1 MYMEEIVI
9 SPQAFIPSRGLGLK
23 DAYKVGEKLGEGAFG
38 TVRKVT
44 HRQTKQTRAVKIV
57 SKHLLNSPEKQ
68 AWLHAELRI
77 LRLLDHPNILRLFE
91 SFEDDQNYYLVTEL
105 CSGGELYERIVRT
118 GYLSE
123 AQSANYAMQVLS
135 CVAYCHEHNII
146 HRDLKLDNFM
156 LESEEAGA
164 TLKVIDFGTATE
176 WTPGQRFADKMGT
189 PYYIAP
195 EVINRNYTEK
205 CDLWSVGVCIY
216 ILLCGLPPFPG
227 TADAQILRRVRRG
240 KFEFQSPEWDLISY
254 EGKHLVCQLL
264 TLDPE
269 KRISAREALNHP
281 WFQTAA
287 ASPTHPALA
296 QSAFDNLR
304 RFSTKLT
311 LQKATLT
318 LIAVQFCS
326 QSEREDMERM
336 FKSLDKDHS
345 GSLSQEELTQGFAL
359 LLGQDPEDVREE
371 VTRLMQEIDTDQSG
385 EIDYT
390 EFVVATMSQ
399 KRMAS
404 KGRLLKAFQAFD
416 LNQDGTI
423 SAEELRSLLGGGH
436 NYPEAAWTQ
445 LIQEADRNG
454 DGVVDFEEFVAM
466 MDQLGQ

>member
-1 MYMEEIVI
+1 MEEVAI
-9 SPQAFIPSRGLGLK
+9 SPQAFIPSRSLGLK
-23 DAYKVGEKLGEGAFG
+23 DMYKVGEKLGEGSFG

-44 HRQTKQTRAVKIV
+44 HRQTKQARAVKIV
-57 SKHLLNSPEKQ
+57 SKKLLNSPEKQ
-68 AWLHAELRI
+68 AWLQAELRI
-77 LRLLDHPNILRLFE
+77 LRSLDHPNILRLFE

-105 CSGGELYERIVRT
+105 CSGGELYENIVRT

-123 AQSANYAMQVLS
+123 AQAANFALQVLS
-135 CVAYCHEHNII
+135 CIDYCHEHNVI

-156 LESEEAGA
+156 LENEEPGA
-164 TLKVIDFGTATE
+164 RLKVIDFGTATE

-195 EVINRNYTEK
+195 EVLNRNYTEK

-227 TADAQILRRVRRG
+227 TSDAQILRRVRRG

-254 EGKHLVCQLL
+254 EAKHLVCQLL
-264 TLDPE
+264 MRDPD

-287 ASPTHPALA
+287 AIPAHPALA

-304 RFSTKLT
+304 RFATKLT

-318 LIAVQFCS
+318 LIAVQLCS
-326 QSEREDMERM
+326 QEEREDMERM

-345 GSLSQEELTQGFAL
+345 GTLSPEELTQGFAL
-359 LLGQDPEDVREE
+359 LLGQDPEDVRGE
-371 VTRLMQEIDTDQSG
+371 VTQMMQAIDTDQSG
-385 EIDYT
+385 GIDYT

-404 KGRLLKAFQAFD
+404 KDRLLKAFQAFD

-423 SAEELRSLLGGGH
+423 SADELRNMLGGGL
-436 NYPEAAWTQ
+436 NYPEATWTQ
-445 LIQEADRNG
+445 LIQQADSNG
-454 DGVVDFEEFVAM
+454 DGVIDFEEFVAM
-466 MDQLGQ
+466 MEQLRQ